1 MKIREKIKG
10 SLLNLRKSVERFPI
24 TILVSVILTIVL
36 IYLVENNS
44 TLTIESRERLGRIA
58 MVVGMGIPLSLV
70 IGLFNERFEKSPIL
84 KWGIYGLG
92 GIVLFLYY
100 TFLLQD
106 FRMVEITRYI
116 ATMIFLVIVVFYILK
131 IKHDVNYE
139 VFVIK
144 IFSGI
149 FLTILYCGVLFGGLA
164 AIYATIEG
172 LFDVNIKDELYL
184 YTFFIVVFIF
194 GLSMLLSKIPEKDE
208 DFLDYNYARSL
219 KVLLAYIV
227 IPLISIYTLI
237 LYAYFVKILVEWEW
251 PRGLVSHLVIWYS
264 AISVGVIFLITPVIE
279 ENKVAKL
286 FRTIFPIANLPI
298 LLMMYISIFQRIN
311 QYGFTENRYYI
322 VIFGLWITGM
332 MLYFIIK
339 RPLKNIFIP
348 ISLSIIVFLSVYGPV
363 SSYSISK
370 WSQNTRFNNILESNN
385 MIQNGN
391 IVPNPQLEIE
401 AQRQLNSIVKYFISS
416 HDVDDLKA
424 LPDEFEIGKMEDTFG
439 FKYEP
444 YYPGIDGDQYF
455 GYYLD
460 IYDKPINIDGYDYY
474 VQMSSWRENETLVDT
489 LSMSYNRGNKTLSIS
504 ENSLELIS
512 VDIGEMALEVHTKKE
527 FDFEGKNIVS
537 LSDMTFDAEN
547 QNIKVRLIFTNING
561 RFVKATER
569 IEVKNAEF
577 ILLIGR

>member
-84 KWGIYGLG
+84 KWGLYGLG

-172 LFDVNIKDELYL
+172 LFDVNIKEELYL

-194 GLSMLLSKIPEKDE
+194 GVTMLLSKIPEKDE

-348 ISLSIIVFLSVYGPV
+348 ISLSIIVLLSVYGPV

-401 AQRQLNSIVKYFISS
+401 AQRQLNSIVNYFISS
-416 HDVDDLKA
+416 HDVYDLKA

-512 VDIGEMALEVHTKKE
+512 VDIGEMALEVHSKKE

-537 LSDMTFDAEN
+537 LSDMTFDEEN

-569 IEVKNAEF
+569 IEVENAEF

>member
-84 KWGIYGLG
+84 KWGLYGLG

-131 IKHDVNYE
+131 IKHDINYE

-172 LFDVNIKDELYL
+172 LFDVNIKEELYL

-194 GLSMLLSKIPEKDE
+194 GVTMLLSKIPEKDE

-401 AQRQLNSIVKYFISS
+401 AQRQLNSIVNYFISS

-537 LSDMTFDAEN
+537 LSDMTFDEEN

-569 IEVKNAEF
+569 IEVENAEF